1 MYARCFL
8 QCAVADVS
16 EAVEPGSWLKTFC
29 IATWVAGLA
38 DTCVFVEIRKK
49 LAAKFGITSAC
60 APAEGGAARPLS
72 WRPAPRPPVSPPRP
86 PPPQSPRTTSR

>member
-8 QCAVADVS
+8 QCAVADIS

-49 LAAKFGITSAC
+49 LAAKFGITSASQRS
-60 APAEGGAARPLS
+60 APGAVRLGG
-72 WRPAPRPPVSPPRP
+72 SPSLNAVAHAP
-86 PPPQSPRTTSR
+86 PPSPRSPRG